1 MRAFISSILVS
12 LLFLVAAHAQ
22 QPSSKG
28 TGYDPATDPSGMYSF
43 LKDGEFLQVT
53 LEDGEL
59 SGFVSR
65 FGESESDRGQF
76 IDQFFDKGSLKND
89 HLTFTTKTVHGV
101 WYSFDGSIVT
111 QPGKQPGQEGY
122 RLIKGTLKQH
132 VSDANMVDRVQERTV
147 EFKSFP
153 DNVSRP

>member
-1 MRAFISSILVS
+1 MHRWCSIAAVVVFWASSLIG
-12 LLFLVAAHAQ
+12 Q
-22 QPSSKG
+22 QPSQRG
-28 TGYDPATDPSGMYSF
+28 GAYDPATDPSGMYSF
-43 LKDGEFLQVT
+43 LKEGEFVQIT

-65 FGESESDRGQF
+65 FGDSDSDRGQF

-89 HLTFTTKTVHGV
+89 HLTFTTKTIHGV
-101 WYSFDGSIVT
+101 WYSFDGSISK

-132 VSDANMVDRVQERTV
+132 VSDANGADRVSERTV

-153 DNVSRP
+153 ESVSRP